1 MKVLHVSTS
10 DINGGAARGTYWMH
24 TALKRAGIDSHMLV
38 AEKYTSDDTVIGP
51 SGITG
56 SQKILNG
63 IRQTVEYWP
72 LKRYP
77 HKSPGLF
84 SPAIYPNPV
93 IKQIKQIKPDI
104 INLHW
109 VGLGLLRPEQLKTF
123 TQPIV
128 WTLRDMWSFTGGCC
142 YTAGCTR
149 YQQQCGRCPMLGSDQ
164 ENDLSRKVWQRKHL
178 AWQGLNLTLVPISQW
193 LADCASKSSLLHH
206 YPAQV
211 IPNAVDTDIFRPID
225 KKAARDILQLPQHD
239 KLILFGALSATTD
252 KRKGF
257 NYLVAAIKQL
267 KTDDSLP
274 LRAVIFGAEKSTVSM
289 PLDIPHTVL
298 GRLNDDITLTLAYS
312 AADVMVVPSIQEAFG
327 KTAIE
332 AMACGTPVV
341 CFDATGLRD
350 IVEHRHTG
358 YRAECFNDSDLADGI
373 LWTLENPER
382 NAKLSDNARKRTEA
396 LFSSPVQADSYI
408 KLYQEILDKKVS
420 QL

>member
-1 MKVLHVSTS
+1 MKILHLSTS

-24 TALKRAGIDSHMLV
+24 TALKRAGIDSRMLV

-51 SGITG
+51 NGITG
-56 SQKILNG
+56 SQKIFNG

-77 HKSPGLF
+77 HKLPGLF

-93 IKQIKQIKPDI
+93 IKQIEQIKPDI

-142 YTAGCTR
+142 YTEGCIR
-149 YQQQCGRCPMLGSDQ
+149 YQQQCGRCPMLSSNQ
-164 ENDLSRKVWQRKHL
+164 ENDLSRKIWQRKHR
-178 AWQGLNLTLVPISQW
+178 AWQGLNLTLAPISQW

-206 YPAQV
+206 YPARV

-257 NYLVAAIKQL
+257 NHLVAAINQL
-267 KTDDSLP
+267 KTTDSLP
-274 LRAVIFGAEKSTVSM
+274 LRAVIFGTEKTAAESM
-289 PLDIPHTVL
+289 PFNIPYTVL
-298 GRLNDDITLTLAYS
+298 GRLNDDITLALAYS
-312 AADVMVVPSIQEAFG
+312 AADVMVVPSTQEAFG

-358 YRAECFNDSDLADGI
+358 YRAECFSNRDLANGI
-373 LWTLENPER
+373 LWTLENSER
-382 NAKLSDNARKRTEA
+382 NARLADNARKRTERF
-396 LFSSPVQADSYI
+396 FSFTVQANKYVE
-408 KLYQEILDKKVS
+408 LYQEVLNTR
-420 QL
+420 

>member
-1 MKVLHVSTS
+1 MKILHLSTS

-24 TALKRAGIDSHMLV
+24 TALKRAGIDSRMLV
-38 AEKYTSDDTVIGP
+38 AEKYTNDDTVIGP
-51 SGITG
+51 NGVTG
-56 SQKILNG
+56 SQKIFNG

-77 HKSPGLF
+77 HKLPGLF

-93 IKQIKQIKPDI
+93 IKQIEQIKPDI

-142 YTAGCTR
+142 YTEGCTH
-149 YQQQCGRCPMLGSDQ
+149 YQQQCGHCPMLGSNQ
-164 ENDLSRKVWQRKHL
+164 ENDLSRKVWQRKHR
-178 AWQGLNLTLVPISQW
+178 AWQGLNLTLAPISQW
-193 LADCASKSSLLHH
+193 LADCASKSSLFHH
-206 YPAQV
+206 YPARV
-211 IPNAVDTDIFRPID
+211 IPNAVDTDIFRPMD

-257 NYLVAAIKQL
+257 NHLVTAINQL
-267 KTDDSLP
+267 KIDDSLP
-274 LRAVIFGAEKSTVSM
+274 LRAVIFGAEKTASGSM
-289 PLDIPHTVL
+289 PFNIPYTVL
-298 GRLNDDITLTLAYS
+298 GRLNDDITLALAYS

-341 CFDATGLRD
+341 CFDTTGLRD

-358 YRAECFNDSDLADGI
+358 YRAECFSNRDLANGI
-373 LWTLENPER
+373 LWTLETSER
-382 NAKLSDNARKRTEA
+382 NARLADNARKRTERF
-396 LFSSPVQADSYI
+396 FSFTVQANKYAE
-408 KLYQEILDKKVS
+408 LYQEVLNTR
-420 QL
+420 

>member
-1 MKVLHVSTS
+1 MKVLHLSTS

-51 SGITG
+51 NGITG
-56 SQKILNG
+56 GQKILNG

-93 IKQIKQIKPDI
+93 IKQIEQIKPDI

-149 YQQQCGRCPMLGSDQ
+149 YQQQCGRCPMLGSKQ
-164 ENDLSRKVWQRKHL
+164 ENDLSRKVWQRKHR
-178 AWQGLNLTLVPISQW
+178 AWQGLNLTLAPISQW

-206 YPAQV
+206 YPARV

-225 KKAARDILQLPQHD
+225 QKAARDILQLPQHD

-257 NYLVAAIKQL
+257 NHLVAAIKQL
-267 KTDDSLP
+267 KTTDSLP
-274 LRAVIFGAEKSTVSM
+274 LRAVIFGTEKTAVSM
-289 PLDIPHTVL
+289 PLNIPYTVL
-298 GRLNDDITLTLAYS
+298 GRLNDDITLALAYS

-350 IVEHRHTG
+350 IVEHQKNG
-358 YRAECFNDSDLADGI
+358 YRAECFSAADLAKGI
-373 LWTLENPER
+373 FWSLE
-382 NAKLSDNARKRTEA
+382 DTARLKRLGQQARQDTISN
-396 LFSSPVQADSYI
+396 FSFEVQSAAYAE
-408 KLYQEILDKKVS
+408 LYQAL
-420 QL
+420 LR

>member
-1 MKVLHVSTS
+1 MKILHLSTS
-10 DINGGAARGTYWMH
+10 DANGGAARGAYWMH
-24 TALKRAGIDSHMLV
+24 TALKRAGVDSHMLV
-38 AEKYTSDDTVIGP
+38 AEKYTDDSTVIGP

-56 SQKILNG
+56 GQKILNG

-93 IKQIKQIKPDI
+93 IKQIQQIKPDI

-142 YTAGCTR
+142 YTQGCTR
-149 YQQQCGRCPMLGSDQ
+149 YQQQCGRCPMLGSNQ
-164 ENDLSRKVWQRKHL
+164 EKDLSRKVWQRKYH
-178 AWQGLNLTLVPISQW
+178 AWQNLNLTLVPISQW
-193 LADCASKSSLLHH
+193 VADCASKSALLKQ

-225 KKAARDILQLPQHD
+225 KKIARNILKLPQQD

-257 NYLVAAIKQL
+257 DHLRAALNKL
-267 KTDDSLP
+267 KSNNTLP
-274 LRAVIFGAEKSTVSM
+274 LRAVIFGANKISPSM
-289 PLDIPHTVL
+289 KLNIPHTML
-298 GRLNDDITLTLAYS
+298 GRLNDNVTLALAYS

-341 CFDATGLRD
+341 SFDATGLRD
-350 IVEHRHTG
+350 IVEHQKNG
-358 YRAECFNDSDLADGI
+358 YRAACFSSEDLAKGI
-373 LWTLENPER
+373 EWTLENTER
-382 NAKLSDNARKRTEA
+382 LQQLSQQARQTVITN
-396 LFSSPVQADSYI
+396 FSFEVQSTSY
-408 KLYQEILDKKVS
+408 KQLYQELL
-420 QL
+420 Q